1 MRAHPFLSSGTRAI
15 ALCALA
21 ACMSLTA
28 CELLGLDGK
37 TNQPPP
43 KKVAKSKTTPASKAG
58 TPAGDAKKVAV
69 AEYVRPNYPNNA
81 RRNPFQP
88 DDEIFAPT
96 VVDTP
101 EERPVEPLERFTLA
115 QLELVAIVSE
125 ISVPKAMFVD
135 PDKFG
140 HFVKKGDRV
149 GRQGGIIVDI
159 RDNEVD
165 IREVNPE
172 GDAAQA
178 QVKTVRL
185 RSIELRESEDEDLSE
200 IEREALDRLLRSKQ
214 GREGLRRQLLEKGQ
228 GAPSG
233 DQPGTL
239 PPAASRG
246 TAPPR

>member
-1 MRAHPFLSSGTRAI
+1 MRAHPFPTHVPRAL

-21 ACMSLTA
+21 SCMSLTA
-28 CELLGLDGK
+28 CELLGLDGN
-37 TNQPPP
+37 TQPPP
-43 KKVAKSKTTPASKAG
+43 KQATKPKTTPKPKLPTAEPE
-58 TPAGDAKKVAV
+58 TKKVV
-69 AEYVRPNYPNNA
+69 VEYVRPNYPNNA

-88 DDEIFAPT
+88 DDEVFAPT
-96 VVDTP
+96 VIDTP

-115 QLELVAIVSE
+115 QLELVAIISE

-172 GDAAQA
+172 SDDGQA

-185 RSIELRESEDEDLSE
+185 RSIELRGEGDEDLSE
-200 IEREALDRLLRSKQ
+200 VERQALDRLLRSKQ
-214 GREGLRRQLLEKGQ
+214 GREGLLRQLQEQ
-228 GAPSG
+228 GAQG
-233 DQPGTL
+233 AAQPGTL
-239 PPAASRG
+239 PPSASGG